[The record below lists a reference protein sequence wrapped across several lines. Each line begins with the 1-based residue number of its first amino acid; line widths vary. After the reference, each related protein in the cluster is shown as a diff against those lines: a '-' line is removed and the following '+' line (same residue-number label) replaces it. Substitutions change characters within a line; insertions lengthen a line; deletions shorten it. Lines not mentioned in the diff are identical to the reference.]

1 MKKANNKKIFYE
13 VFHKNV
19 SVGFFT
25 SKKTAKEYAK
35 GFNEEIGGYLYPI
48 KILEREFLDGKV
60 EIRKAKRAL

>member
-1 MKKANNKKIFYE
+1 MKKTNNKKTFYE

-25 SKKTAKEYAK
+25 NKKMAEEYAK

-48 KILEREFLDGKV
+48 KILGREFLDGKV
-60 EIRKAKRAL
+60 EIKKAKRAL

>member
-1 MKKANNKKIFYE
+1 MKKTNNKKTFYE

-25 SKKTAKEYAK
+25 NKKTAEEYAK
-35 GFNEEIGGYLYPI
+35 DFSEEIGGYLYPV

-60 EIRKAKRAL
+60 EIKKAKRAL